1 MSKLKKTESE
11 QMLKDKNEKV
21 DLKSFIEKKKIQNDA
36 LKKIIEKLNSS
47 FENNVEN

>member
-1 MSKLKKTESE
+1 MSKVIKTESE
-11 QMLKDKNEKV
+11 QKLKDKNEKV

-36 LKKIIEKLNSS
+36 LKKIIKKLNSS